1 MTAANFKSINYTLFI
16 IVTILTAIGI
26 LMIYSSSAIPALKRM
41 NDLFFFLKRQMIWA
55 VIGIVMMIIVSRID
69 YKNWDRLFLL
79 IFGLTIFLLI
89 LVLIMG
95 KEVNGARR
103 WLRLGILSFQPAELA
118 KLTIIIYMAR
128 IIAKKGERIKDFM
141 NGFLPV
147 MSVVGLFVML
157 IMIEPDAGTAVTIG
171 IIALS
176 LLFAGGARLKHI
188 MFLGIMMTPL
198 MYTLVFNVGYRM
210 QRLKTY
216 WDPWKDPYNSGYQ
229 IIQSYLALGSGGLFG
244 VGLGE
249 GKQKLFFL
257 PEAHT
262 DFIFSILGEEL
273 GFAGGAAVI
282 ALFAALI
289 WLGFVISLRA
299 EDAFGKYAAL
309 GITIMIGMQAVINIC
324 VVTGLLPTKGIPLPF
339 VSFGGSS
346 LLVNMMSIGIL
357 MNIAAQESPQASLST
372 KGRG

>member
-128 IIAKKGERIKDFM
+128 IIAKKGEKIKDFM

-147 MSVVGLFVML
+147 MSVIGLVVML
-157 IMIEPDAGTAVTIG
+157 IMIEPDVGTAVTIG

-176 LLFAGGARLKHI
+176 LLFASGARLKHI
-188 MFLGIMMTPL
+188 MFLGIMLTPL
-198 MYTLVFNVGYRM
+198 MYTLIFNVGYRM

-299 EDAFGKYAAL
+299 EGAFAKYTAL
-309 GITIMIGMQAVINIC
+309 GITIMIGMQAVINIS

-357 MNIAAQESPQASLST
+357 MNIAAQESPQTSLSP

>member
-1 MTAANFKSINYTLFI
+1 MSVTAFKSINYSLFI

-26 LMIYSSSAIPALKRM
+26 LMIYSSSAIPALKKM
-41 NDLFFFLKRQMIWA
+41 NDLFFFLKRQVIWA

-69 YKNWDRLFLL
+69 YKNWDRLFLPM
-79 IFGLTIFLLI
+79 FGLTILLLI
-89 LVLIMG
+89 FVLVMG

-147 MSVVGLFVML
+147 MSVIGLFVML
-157 IMIEPDAGTAVTIG
+157 IMIESDVGTAVTIG

-188 MFLGIMMTPL
+188 MFLAVMLTPL

-273 GFAGGAAVI
+273 GFAGGGAVI

-289 WLGFVISLRA
+289 YLGFVITLRA
-299 EDAFGKYAAL
+299 EDVFARYIAL
-309 GITIMIGMQAVINIC
+309 GITIMIGMQAVINIS

-357 MNIAAQESPQASLST
+357 MNIAAQE
-372 KGRG
+372 RG

>member
-1 MTAANFKSINYTLFI
+1 MSVTAFKSINYTLFI

-26 LMIYSSSAIPALKRM
+26 LMIYSSSAIPALKKM
-41 NDLFFFLKRQMIWA
+41 NDLFFFLKRQVIWA

-69 YKNWDRLFLL
+69 YKNWDRLFLPM
-79 IFGLTIFLLI
+79 FGLTILLLI
-89 LVLIMG
+89 FVLVMG

-103 WLRLGILSFQPAELA
+103 WLRFGILSFQPAELA

-147 MSVVGLFVML
+147 MSVIGLFVML

-188 MFLGIMMTPL
+188 MFLVVMLTPL

-289 WLGFVISLRA
+289 WLGFIISLRA

-346 LLVNMMSIGIL
+346 LLVNMMSIGVL
-357 MNIAAQESPQASLST
+357 MNIAAQESPRASLSP

>member
-357 MNIAAQESPQASLST
+357 MNIAVQESPQASLST

>member
-1 MTAANFKSINYTLFI
+1 MNYSLFI

-26 LMIYSSSAIPALKRM
+26 LMIYSSSAIPALKKM

-55 VIGIVMMIIVSRID
+55 VIGIGMMIIVSKID
-69 YKNWDRLFLL
+69 YRNWDRLFLML
-79 IFGLTIFLLI
+79 FGLTILLLI
-89 LVLIMG
+89 LVLIIG
-95 KEVNGARR
+95 KDVNGARR

-147 MSVVGLFVML
+147 MSVIGLFVML

-171 IIALS
+171 IIAMS

-188 MFLGIMMTPL
+188 MFLAVMLTPL
-198 MYTLVFNVGYRM
+198 MYTLIFNAGYRM
-210 QRLKTY
+210 QRLKAY
-216 WDPWKDPYNSGYQ
+216 WDPWNDPYNSGYQ

-282 ALFAALI
+282 GLFAVLI
-289 WLGFVISLRA
+289 WLGFIISLRA
-299 EDAFGKYAAL
+299 EDTFAKYMAL
-309 GITIMIGMQAVINIC
+309 GITVMIGIQAVINIS

-339 VSFGGSS
+339 MSFGGSS
-346 LLVNMMSIGIL
+346 LLVNMMAIGIL
-357 MNIAAQESPQASLST
+357 MNIAVQEFHHTSLSP

>member
-128 IIAKKGERIKDFM
+128 IIAKKGEKIKDFM

-147 MSVVGLFVML
+147 MSVIGLVVML
-157 IMIEPDAGTAVTIG
+157 IMIEPDVGTAVTIG

-176 LLFAGGARLKHI
+176 LLFASGARLKHI
-188 MFLGIMMTPL
+188 MFLGIMLTPL
-198 MYTLVFNVGYRM
+198 MYTLIFNVGYRM

-299 EDAFGKYAAL
+299 EDAFAKYTAL
-309 GITIMIGMQAVINIC
+309 GITIMIGMQAVINIS

-357 MNIAAQESPQASLST
+357 MNIAAQESPQTSLSP

>member
-1 MTAANFKSINYTLFI
+1 MTVANFKSINYSLFI

-26 LMIYSSSAIPALKRM
+26 LMIYSSSAIPALKKM

-55 VIGIVMMIIVSRID
+55 VIGLVAMIIVSRID
-69 YKNWDRLFLL
+69 YRNWDRLFLPL
-79 IFGLTIFLLI
+79 LFLTILLLI
-89 LVLIMG
+89 LVLIPSIG
-95 KEVNGARR
+95 REVNGARR
-103 WLRLGILSFQPAELA
+103 WLRLGILSFQPAELS

-128 IIAKKGERIKDFM
+128 IITKKGERIKDFM

-147 MSVVGLFVML
+147 MSIIGIIVML
-157 IMIEPDAGTAVTIG
+157 IMIEPDIGTAVTIG

-188 MFLGIMMTPL
+188 MLLGIFL
-198 MYTLVFNVGYRM
+198 MPILYSVLSTGYRW
-210 QRLKTY
+210 QRIIST

-229 IIQSYLALGSGGLFG
+229 IIQSYLALGSGGLLG
-244 VGLGE
+244 AGLGE

-273 GFAGGAAVI
+273 GFAGAVTVI

-289 WLGFVISLRA
+289 YLGFVIALRT
-299 EDAFGKYAAL
+299 EDVFARYLAL
-309 GITIMIGMQAVINIC
+309 GITIMIGIQAVINIS

-357 MNIAAQESPQASLST
+357 MNIAEQ
-372 KGRG
+372 GRG